1 MATKISTRDK
11 IKLKSLIMF
20 SKEGYH
26 NTSVDDIAK
35 SVGIKKASVYSHIKS
50 KDELFL
56 EVLKES
62 IEWEENS
69 FKELFELIKSGGP
82 RARLKAIFEY
92 YFHLYNESDVNYKI
106 FLIKRSLFNPPS
118 HLAEKIGEI
127 WNTRNKYLENAL
139 SDIHKEG
146 VASGRL
152 KTTTES
158 TFLDF
163 FNCVMNGV
171 YYDAGSTLDGKSI
184 MISDG
189 IWMQFWD
196 SIKP

>member
-1 MATKISTRDK
+1 MATKVNTRDK
-11 IKLKSLIMF
+11 IKLKSLVMF
-20 SKEGYH
+20 AKEGYH
-26 NTSVDDIAK
+26 NTSVDDIAR

-56 EVLKES
+56 EVLS
-62 IEWEENS
+62 DCIEWEESS
-69 FKELFELIKSGGP
+69 FKELFELIKNGGT

-92 YFHLYNESDVNYKI
+92 YFHLYNDPEVNYKI

-118 HLAEKIGEI
+118 HLTEKIAEG
-127 WNTRNKYLENAL
+127 WNKRNKYLESAL

-146 VASGRL
+146 LASGKL
-152 KTTTES
+152 KATTES

-163 FNCVMNGV
+163 FYCVMNGI
-171 YYDAGSTLDGKSI
+171 YFDAGSTINGKNI